1 MSNQSDHPV
10 EVASPPFDA
19 HDLHTLQQAVDR
31 LEHPSLAARLS
42 AVVGTPIE
50 LALHLLPRRWYRS
63 VHETAEGAV
72 ATALRVAVAPM
83 DANPTPPSRDWLYS
97 LLGIASG
104 AAGGFFGLPGLAV
117 ELPVSTG
124 IMLRGIAEIARRE
137 GEDVQA
143 LETRLACVQVFA
155 LGGRSH
161 ADDAAETGYSGVRLA
176 LASSVSS
183 AIEQLAHHSASAG
196 NAPIMARLVQGVAA
210 RFGITLSQKA
220 AAQLV
225 PIVGAVTAATVN
237 AIFIDHFQQMARSHF
252 AVRRLER
259 KYGSELVRTQY
270 DRLAAAQVGDPFSPR
285 QPGPSFVGLREQRV
299 EMRLDLALDP
309 LAPWPEQHAEL
320 DPDLDRVLADLD
332 GATCTGARDPKYL
345 VVPLALEFVGLAEFL
360 AQALHLGRSTLAAQS
375 VSADQVDVA
384 HRTPRRRLRGT
395 LPLEPATLRT
405 ASTRLRPCWSCA
417 AHAAGPAC
425 LPPSPPPASWNASA
439 GPA

>member
-1 MSNQSDHPV
+1 MPNRTRNLVVVPGPALEQ
-10 EVASPPFDA
+10 A
-19 HDLHTLQQAVDR
+19 DLETLQRAVQR

-42 AVVGTPIE
+42 GVVGTPIE
-50 LALHLLPRRWYRS
+50 LALQLLPRRWYRR

-72 ATALRVAVAPM
+72 ATALRIAVAPM
-83 DANPTPPSRDWLYS
+83 DANPTPPSRDRFYS

-137 GEDVQA
+137 GEDVQT

-161 ADDAAETGYSGVRLA
+161 ADDAAETGYYGVRLA

-183 AIEQLAHHSASAG
+183 AIEQLAHHRASAG
-196 NAPIMARLVQGVAA
+196 SAPIMARLVQSVAA
-210 RFGITLSQKA
+210 RFGTTLSQKA

-259 KYGSELVRTQY
+259 KYGAERVRTEY
-270 DRLAAAQVGDPFSPR
+270 DRLAAA
-285 QPGPSFVGLREQRV
+285 
-299 EMRLDLALDP
+299 
-309 LAPWPEQHAEL
+309 
-320 DPDLDRVLADLD
+320 
-332 GATCTGARDPKYL
+332 
-345 VVPLALEFVGLAEFL
+345 
-360 AQALHLGRSTLAAQS
+360 
-375 VSADQVDVA
+375 
-384 HRTPRRRLRGT
+384 
-395 LPLEPATLRT
+395 
-405 ASTRLRPCWSCA
+405 
-417 AHAAGPAC
+417 
-425 LPPSPPPASWNASA
+425 
-439 GPA
+439 

>member
-1 MSNQSDHPV
+1 MPNRTRNLVVVPGPALEQ
-10 EVASPPFDA
+10 A
-19 HDLHTLQQAVDR
+19 DLETLQRAVQR

-42 AVVGTPIE
+42 GVVGTPIE
-50 LALHLLPRRWYRS
+50 LALQLLPRRWYRR

-72 ATALRVAVAPM
+72 ATALRIAVAPM
-83 DANPTPPSRDWLYS
+83 DANPTPPSRDRFYS

-161 ADDAAETGYSGVRLA
+161 ADDAAETGYYGVRLA

-183 AIEQLAHHSASAG
+183 AIEQLAHHRASAG
-196 NAPIMARLVQGVAA
+196 SAPIMARLVQGVAA
-210 RFGITLSQKA
+210 RFGTTLSQKA

-259 KYGSELVRTQY
+259 KYGTERVRTEY
-270 DRLAAAQVGDPFSPR
+270 DRLAAA
-285 QPGPSFVGLREQRV
+285 
-299 EMRLDLALDP
+299 
-309 LAPWPEQHAEL
+309 
-320 DPDLDRVLADLD
+320 
-332 GATCTGARDPKYL
+332 
-345 VVPLALEFVGLAEFL
+345 
-360 AQALHLGRSTLAAQS
+360 
-375 VSADQVDVA
+375 
-384 HRTPRRRLRGT
+384 
-395 LPLEPATLRT
+395 
-405 ASTRLRPCWSCA
+405 
-417 AHAAGPAC
+417 
-425 LPPSPPPASWNASA
+425 
-439 GPA
+439 